1 MNLGIGSQ
9 NFIVTGSSSGLGR
22 AVAERLADEGASL
35 MIIARRNEILREL
48 SDKYPGQITVLAGDV
63 REASVQ
69 DAIADYSLNK
79 GLHGIFVNAGGPPAR
94 KISETSITDWD
105 DAYQLLIRWKVSLV
119 TRLLPVM
126 TNQGYGRIL
135 FSESASVKQP
145 VENLVL
151 SNSLR
156 LVIAGFSK
164 TLSQEYAGFGITSNL
179 IAPGYHDT
187 EAVKRLFVKKS
198 EQEKISVEEA
208 KQRSIDT
215 IPARKMGDPAD
226 FSSLA
231 AWLLSPL
238 SGFVTGQVMSLD
250 GGNVKSTL

>member
-1 MNLGIGSQ
+1 M
-9 NFIVTGSSSGLGR
+9 
-22 AVAERLADEGASL
+22 AS
-35 MIIARRNEILREL
+35 
-48 SDKYPGQITVLAGDV
+48 
-63 REASVQ
+63 
-69 DAIADYSLNK
+69 
-79 GLHGIFVNAGGPPAR
+79 
-94 KISETSITDWD
+94 
-105 DAYQLLIRWKVSLV
+105 
-119 TRLLPVM
+119 
-126 TNQGYGRIL
+126 QGYGRIL

-164 TLSQEYAGFGITSNL
+164 TVSQEYAGFGITSNL

-187 EAVKRLFVKKS
+187 EAVKRLFIKKS
-198 EQEKISVEEA
+198 EQENIPVEEA
-208 KQRSIDT
+208 KKQSINT

-226 FSSLA
+226 FASLA

-238 SGFVTGQVMSLD
+238 SGFVTGQVISLD